1 VDRENE
7 VLRLHLALFFVQA
20 TFGAFH
26 VVGKFVLRDV
36 EPLAVAS
43 VRVLVS
49 TPLLLFLAL
58 RQERRLPSRHD
69 LAGLALLGFL
79 GVFAN
84 QILYITGLRMT
95 SATNAAIL
103 MPSIPVF
110 VALLLLLSGMERP
123 TPLRWT
129 GIALACA
136 GALSLL
142 DWRAADFG
150 RAALLGNLLLLV
162 NCLAYALYLVLQR
175 GLLERL
181 RPLTVVAWAFLF
193 GGTGVVAVGAPALAR
208 TSPSALA
215 PGVLLGLLFIAVV
228 PTGVNYALNAWAL
241 TRSSPALVAAYT
253 TLQPAAAAVL
263 AVTFLGERFG
273 WREGAGFAL
282 ITAGLVLVSRKE
294 KVKSKK

>member
-1 VDRENE
+1 MDRGKE
-7 VLRLHLALFFVQA
+7 VLRLHLALLFVQA

-58 RQERRLPSRHD
+58 REERRLPSRRD

-84 QILYITGLRMT
+84 QVLYITGLRMT

-110 VALLLLLSGMERP
+110 VALLLLLSGRERP
-123 TPLRWT
+123 TPLRWW

-142 DWRAADFG
+142 DWRGADFG
-150 RAALLGNLLLLV
+150 RGALLGNLLLLV

-175 GLLERL
+175 GILERL
-181 RPLTVVAWAFLF
+181 RPLAVVAWAFLF
-193 GGTGVVAVGAPALAR
+193 GGAGVLAVGAPALAR
-208 TSPSALA
+208 TPFGSLA
-215 PGVLLGLLFIAVV
+215 PAVLWGLLFIAVV

-253 TLQPAAAAVL
+253 TLQPAAASVL
-263 AVTFLGERFG
+263 AVAFLGERFG

-282 ITAGLVLVSRKE
+282 VTAGLLLVSRQRGRDAP
-294 KVKSKK
+294 